1 MEAAAGKRH
10 RPVRRDPELELIE
23 QRGLEHEQTFLRA
36 LEASGRK
43 VVTPVDQPTRS
54 AGDLGEAHAAT
65 AALMR
70 DGADVIY
77 QGTLFDG
84 RWLGR
89 PDFLLRVEAPSD
101 LGDWSYE
108 VADAKLARHVKAAAL
123 IQCCVYSHLLTSVQG
138 RQPADVHVVTGD
150 GASITHRLADYAA
163 YFRAMRRRFEARL
176 GADKQSVTYPEPVEH
191 CHVCRWY
198 GDCADRR
205 RADDHLSLV
214 AGMTRAFS
222 KALAASGVK
231 TIKALAASADVV
243 LPDLSPK
250 AFDRLRAQSRL
261 QLQQYADGQVRY
273 ELILPDPDEPGR
285 GLARLPLPTAKDVF
299 LDFESHPWA
308 GSEGLEY
315 LMGTV
320 VEENDAP
327 AYLARWAHDSAG
339 EKQAFEA
346 LIDSIEERRR
356 VDPAMHVYHYG
367 AYERTAIR
375 RLMGRYATREDEVDG
390 LLRGEV
396 LVDLFEVVRQG
407 VRVSQES
414 YSLKKVEK
422 LYMPRRQGPSTQPGF
437 AVVEYERWLR
447 DEDSA
452 ILKGIEAY
460 NRDDCVSAWKLRAW
474 LEARRPE
481 AETLFA
487 VTLGRPISKPTD
499 SSENAIAIAEENRKR
514 YEGLVANLPQDP
526 TQRSDDDRARQL
538 LGDLLDWH
546 RREQKPEWWLHF
558 DLKELPIEQ
567 LVDRPEALADL
578 TYESVVQ
585 QISRSLVHRYRYE
598 PAQEHKFQEG
608 DEPIDLATDKKAG
621 TVYAVDPAKGTI
633 DLIRGKSSK
642 TPHPRT
648 LIPAKPIP
656 ITVLRQAIGRVAD
669 AVLGA
674 GMDGAGPYRAG
685 RDLLMRRLP
694 RISGEVAG
702 QPLTKPG
709 EDTLDAARR
718 IVPTLDHS
726 YLPIQGPP
734 GSGKTYAA
742 ARMILDLVGAG
753 RRVGIAANAHKAIT
767 NLVDA
772 VCEAAME
779 TGAKVW
785 IVQKS
790 DGTGGSRNTNVSQV
804 DGSDEVLDALI
815 GGCKVVAGT
824 AWLFA
829 RTDME
834 NLLDVLFVDEAGQT
848 SLANVVA
855 MSGTAR
861 SIVLLGDPNQLPQ
874 VTKGNHPDGAK
885 KSALEHV
892 LGGDATIAPERGLF
906 LTESRR
912 LHPDVCG
919 YISDAFYDGRLLPHP
934 TTRQQ
939 TIASGPEI
947 YGTGVRFREVAHDG
961 NAARSS
967 EEAEEVSRLIERLLQ
982 RPWTNQKGQ
991 TRPLAL
997 DDILIVAPYNAQVGE
1012 IVRRVDQRVG
1022 RRPRVGTVDKFQG
1035 QEGAVVVFSMATS
1048 SAEDAPRNMEFLYS
1062 RNRLNVAISRA
1073 RALAV
1078 LVCNPQLLEV
1088 NCRTPDQMRLVN
1100 ALCLFLERA
1109 AAQTTP

>member
-1 MEAAAGKRH
+1 
-10 RPVRRDPELELIE
+10 
-23 QRGLEHEQTFLRA
+23 
-36 LEASGRK
+36 
-43 VVTPVDQPTRS
+43 
-54 AGDLGEAHAAT
+54 
-65 AALMR
+65 MR
-70 DGADVIY
+70 NGADVIY

-89 PDFLLRVEAPSD
+89 PDFLLRVEVPSE
-101 LGDWSYE
+101 LGSWGYE

-123 IQCCVYSHLLTSVQG
+123 VQCCVYSHLLASVQG
-138 RQPADVHVVTGD
+138 RQPAGVHVVTGD
-150 GASITHRLADYAA
+150 GATITHRLADYMA
-163 YFRAMRRRFEARL
+163 YFREVRRRFEARL
-176 GADKQSVTYPEPVEH
+176 GAEKEPVTYPEPVDH
-191 CHVCRWY
+191 CRVCRWY
-198 GDCADRR
+198 GVCADRR

-214 AGMTRAFS
+214 AGMSRVFS
-222 KALAASGVK
+222 KALESHGVKTLKALAASP
-231 TIKALAASADVV
+231 DVV
-243 LPDLSPK
+243 VPDLAPRT
-250 AFDRLRAQSRL
+250 FDRLRAQSRL

-273 ELILPDPDEPGR
+273 ELIRPDSDEPGR
-285 GLARLPLPTAKDVF
+285 GLARLPPPTAMDVF

-308 GSEGLEY
+308 TSEGLEY

-320 VEENDAP
+320 VEASDAP
-327 AYLARWAHDSAG
+327 NYLARWAHDRAG

-346 LIDSIEERRR
+346 LIDSIGERRR

-367 AYERTAIR
+367 AYERAAIR

-422 LYMPRRQGPSTQPGF
+422 LYMPERQGPSTQPGF
-437 AVVEYERWLR
+437 AVVEYEKWLR
-447 DEDSA
+447 ENDPA

-460 NRDDCVSAWKLRAW
+460 NCDDCVSAWKLRAW

-481 AETLFA
+481 AEKLFA
-487 VTLGRPISKPTD
+487 VTLGRPIPKPTE
-499 SSENAIAIAEENRKR
+499 SGENAIAIAEENRKR
-514 YEGLVANLPQDP
+514 YEGLTANLPPDP
-526 TQRSDDDRARQL
+526 TQRSDDERARQL
-538 LGDLLDWH
+538 LADLLDWH

-567 LVDRPEALADL
+567 LVGRSEALADL
-578 TYESVVQ
+578 TYEGVVQ
-585 QISRSLVHRYRYE
+585 QVSKSLVHRYRYD
-598 PAQEHKFQEG
+598 PAQEHKFHEG
-608 DEPIDLATDKKAG
+608 DEPIDLATGKKAG

-633 DLIRGKSSK
+633 DLVRGKSSK
-642 TPHPRT
+642 APHPRT

-656 ITVLRQAIGRVAD
+656 VTVLRQAIGRVAD
-669 AVLGA
+669 AALES
-674 GMDGAGPYRAG
+674 GMDGAGPHRAA
-685 RDLLMRRLP
+685 RDLLMRRPP
-694 RISGEVAG
+694 RISGETAG
-702 QPLTKPG
+702 QPLTKPR
-709 EDTLDAARR
+709 EDTLEAARR
-718 IVPTLDHS
+718 IVPVLDHS

-772 VCEAAME
+772 VCEAGKEA
-779 TGAKVW
+779 GAKVW

-790 DGTGGSRNTNVSQV
+790 DGAGGSQNTNVSQAG
-804 DGSDEVLDALI
+804 GSDEVLDALI
-815 GGCKVVAGT
+815 AGCKVVAGT

-834 NLLDVLFVDEAGQT
+834 NLLDVLFVDEAGQM

-855 MSGTAR
+855 MSGSAR
-861 SIVLLGDPNQLPQ
+861 SIVLLGDPNQLAQ
-874 VTKGNHPDGAK
+874 VTKGSHPNGARR
-885 KSALEHV
+885 SALEHV
-892 LGGDATIAPERGLF
+892 LGSDATIGPGRGLF
-906 LTESRR
+906 LAESRR

-939 TIASGPEI
+939 TVASGPEV
-947 YGTGVRFREVAHDG
+947 YGTGVRFRGVAHDG

-967 EEAEEVSRLIERLLQ
+967 EEAEEVSRLVEPLLQ
-982 RPWTNQKGQ
+982 RPWTNQKGE
-991 TRPLAL
+991 TKSMAI

-1012 IVRRVDQRVG
+1012 IMRRVEQRIG

-1088 NCRTPDQMRLVN
+1088 NCRTPEQMRLVN

-1109 AAQTTP
+1109 AAQATA